1 MRQIIIRRITCVF
14 RFGMAQNINPFY
26 SSQNA
31 PSKAAEEKQNISK
44 DKHAVSKRYAN
55 FFEYLKNTTDLAPV
69 YYLFITILLSI
80 AIPDSF
86 HFMLKVSYSKYV
98 SYCNSNTRIH
108 NLFTMFQRI
117 I

>member
-1 MRQIIIRRITCVF
+1 
-14 RFGMAQNINPFY
+14 MAQNINPFY

-80 AIPDSF
+80 AISDSF